1 MPTVEKPSQRQDAW
15 IFWEFACFWT
25 DPGARGL
32 KLGSKLQKLGGGGG
46 GWAELVAFEA
56 VEIFACR
63 KQEVGFIL
71 FK

>member
-46 GWAELVAFEA
+46 GWGRIGCL
-56 VEIFACR
+56 
-63 KQEVGFIL
+63 
-71 FK
+71 